1 MSTEL
6 NRGTTGNKS
15 SWQSKRNL
23 NSGPPCYKSGAPS
36 ARPTLAP
43 KSNIGRD
50 WNALA

>member
-15 SWQSKRNL
+15 SWQSKRKL
-23 NSGPPCYKSGAPS
+23 NSGPPDHKSGALS